1 MKKPTLKDVARET
14 GVHVSSVSRAL
25 DPNARTPP
33 ADEMIRRIKEA
44 ADRLGYRPN
53 RLAAGLRTKKTFT
66 VGVIIPDITNTLFPP
81 ILRGI
86 ESVLEPA
93 GYAAIIVNTDG
104 LPERENRLLDVLQER
119 GVDGIIHVAVLRH
132 DPKVAQIAAEGLPLV
147 TLNRRIEG
155 SNIPSVTNDD
165 DAGIEMA
172 LRHLLDLGH
181 RHIGHIAGPLELST
195 GQHRLAAFEAACRK
209 LGVAL
214 NPATVVSASRY
225 DETEGARC
233 TERVLDADPRITG
246 ILCANDRLA
255 LGAFD
260 VLRRR
265 GLLCPQDVSVTGF
278 NDIPFL
284 EQIPPGLT
292 TIRIEKFE
300 AGQAAAHRLL
310 EMMNGHGHGE
320 PTEIVLPVKLVVRGS
335 TGPARRVA
343 DQQAGD

>member
-1 MKKPTLKDVARET
+1 MKKPTLKDVAREV

-33 ADEMIRRIKEA
+33 ADEMILRIKEA

-53 RLAAGLRTKKTFT
+53 RLAAGLRTKRTMT

-86 ESVLEPA
+86 ESVLEPL

-104 LPERENRLLDVLQER
+104 LPEREDRLLDVLQER

-132 DPKVAQIAAEGLPLV
+132 DPKVAQMAREGLPLV
-147 TLNRRIEG
+147 TLNRRLEN
-155 SNIPSVTNDD
+155 SDIPCVTNDD

-172 LRHLLDLGH
+172 LRHLMDLGH
-181 RHIGHIAGPLELST
+181 VHIGHVAGPTVFST
-195 GQHRLAAFEAACRK
+195 GKQRLAAFETASRK
-209 LGVAL
+209 LGIQIV
-214 NPATVVSASRY
+214 PAAVVPASRY

-233 TERVLDADPRITG
+233 TDLVMRANPRITG

-255 LGAFD
+255 LGA
-260 VLRRR
+260 LEALSQK
-265 GLLCPQDVSVTGF
+265 GLSCPRDVSVTGF

-284 EQIPPGLT
+284 DRIPPGLT
-292 TIRIEKFE
+292 TVRTEKFE
-300 AGQAAAHRLL
+300 AGQTAARLL
-310 EMMNGHGHGE
+310 LEIINGDGNPVPPE
-320 PTEIVLPVKLVVRGS
+320 TVLPVKLIIRGS
-335 TGPARRVA
+335 TGPIGAMGA
-343 DQQAGD
+343 